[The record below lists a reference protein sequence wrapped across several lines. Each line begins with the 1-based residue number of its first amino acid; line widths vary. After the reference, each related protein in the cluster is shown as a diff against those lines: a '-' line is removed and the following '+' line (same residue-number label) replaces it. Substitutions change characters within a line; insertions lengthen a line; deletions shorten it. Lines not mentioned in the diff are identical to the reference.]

1 MRLVGK
7 CQRVPDAC
15 QRYRPGEGGQNPKRG
30 AAIPSTYLCQLYLR
44 VCSDTIGRMPL
55 TSAQISA
62 MNGAFQQQYMQN
74 QSMSGM
80 IQPPGYNLGGY
91 NTGAQNEGLAGGM
104 MNRGM
109 GVGAPVAALGMGLM
123 GLDPLSMG
131 IRGGMAA
138 HGLGAGLGG
147 SMMAGVAAAAPMMA
161 GMAGV
166 GYMGHQMM
174 SGAQQTQQFNQDM
187 RGSYSFF
194 NPHGQGGRGFSEGNI
209 RQIGGNL
216 RDFAG
221 QGGNGQFGGTMS
233 QFELGPSFAE
243 LGRLASGMGRMGMAD
258 GVRNAKEFTDKFKEM
273 MKTVK
278 SIATDMGTSLEEAQK
293 TMAAMKGS
301 GIFKNQAGITGA
313 LRAASIAGGL
323 ATTEVTG
330 MMNIGSQISR
340 MYGGTGRQGAVG
352 GIRSIEQVGMAV
364 QTGALSE
371 EEIYNTTGLTGAEGR
386 RAMAQQNLMMTGS
399 FLKSSKGRW
408 MMASMAG
415 KDGQLDQGS
424 VNDFLAGGMG
434 VDATR
439 AAAHRNLR
447 GVGRANFIRNEGR
460 LRGSIMEEFGGM
472 APAMAMMGWAQGKGI
487 DINSMGDREMLFM
500 QRQLGL
506 GRDEADSM
514 VKMAKALPDM
524 LQHRRGAKQD
534 DAFSREHGLRAQ
546 NSGLE
551 GVKRKLDAA
560 KDSVNNEMQ
569 KVGQAVLGT
578 MSDAVAEW
586 GNKLAGT
593 YEERAFEGIRE
604 MHRAAMG
611 GGGGARSLTS
621 GNLGKLYGGGGGENF
636 LHEDIGQARY
646 RDRTQGLQFSARMA
660 TLSGVD
666 PEVSKLL
673 SGNAGALSSAYGSAG
688 GLAGLAGEDRM
699 AGFKQRFGKDT
710 ALGRH
715 FRGLDAKGQAAFMQ
729 QAELSMGMSTGLL
742 SETMQVPGLPQLVG
756 GGEDHSNPKAQERL
770 GRALLGIKS
779 TEESAQNTAAQLRRT
794 QSAMGGN
801 PMMAGSG
808 MDAGAGSAIFGSL
821 FGGIADALNGTKA
834 KTQAAGSLFENA
846 ETRKLAFDMLTG
858 DTGATGR
865 LQKARMG
872 VLGSAA
878 ERGGMD
884 KLTDAEKGTLG
895 ALSAIEVTSD
905 LHKVLEGKGGDL
917 RKMTDKDWAPLI
929 AKRRAAVAAAGGDPD
944 SVDKGHLLSLA
955 SGVKSGAIRARSEI
969 VATLAKQVGR
979 TTTEEMQVLD
989 AGGVARL
996 TKHGGVE
1003 KMTLTADTEK
1013 ALFAAGGKGAVQAA
1027 NAALATQDLGL
1038 RLGKASDPAEQAGLY
1053 GEYTAA
1059 ASAAR
1064 EGLAGLDVKSLRAIG
1079 SRMAGTDEGDMATS
1093 MVMRGQ
1099 AMGAGKRRKG
1109 AAGAVADQLG
1119 VHMDRDQLAAM
1130 RGKSPEVQAAMLAR
1144 ELGVT
1149 GDKDF
1154 VSGLTEA
1161 IGTVGQKGGEIR
1173 GADVLA
1179 RARTGASKE
1188 TQEKLREYAKDR
1200 QGPQEKMVDLLKSSN
1215 DSLKII
1221 ADGVKPTKSALDNLS
1236 NLWSKRDGEA

>member
-1 MRLVGK
+1 
-7 CQRVPDAC
+7 
-15 QRYRPGEGGQNPKRG
+15 
-30 AAIPSTYLCQLYLR
+30 
-44 VCSDTIGRMPL
+44 
-55 TSAQISA
+55 
-62 MNGAFQQQYMQN
+62 MQN
-74 QSMSGM
+74 QQLAGM
-80 IQPPGYNLGGY
+80 IQPPGYNFGGY
-91 NTGAQNEGLAGGM
+91 NTGGQNEGLAGSAL
-104 MNRGM
+104 NRGM
-109 GVGAPVAALGMGLM
+109 GIGAPVAALGMGLM
-123 GLDPLSMG
+123 GLDPLSIG
-131 IRGGMAA
+131 LRGGMAA
-138 HGLGAGLGG
+138 HGMGAGLGG
-147 SMMAGVAAAAPMMA
+147 SVMAGAAMAAPMMM

-187 RGSYSFF
+187 RSSYSFV

-221 QGGNGQFGGTMS
+221 QGSGGQFGGMMN

-243 LGRLASGMGRMGMAD
+243 LGRLASSMGRMGMAD

-273 MKTVK
+273 MKAVK

-293 TMAAMKGS
+293 TMAAMRGS
-301 GIFKNQAGITGA
+301 GVFKNQAGVTGA
-313 LRAASIAGGL
+313 IRAAAISGGL

-340 MYGGTGRQGAVG
+340 MYGGTGRQGAMG
-352 GIRSIEQVGMAV
+352 GIKSIEQVGMAV

-371 EEIYNTTGLTGAEGR
+371 EDIYNTTGLTGAEGR

-415 KDGQLDQGS
+415 KDGQLDQSS

-439 AAAHRNLR
+439 SAAHRNLR

-472 APAMAMMGWAQGKGI
+472 APAMAMMGWAQGKGV
-487 DINSMGDREMLFM
+487 DIHSMGDREMLFM

-524 LQHRRGAKQD
+524 LQYRRGAKQD
-534 DAFSREHGLRAQ
+534 DAFSREHGVRAQ

-551 GVKRKLDAA
+551 GIKRKLDAA

-604 MHRAAMG
+604 MHRAAMS
-611 GGGGARSLTS
+611 GGAGGASAVRSLTS
-621 GNLGKLYGGGGGENF
+621 SKLGKLYGGGAGESF
-636 LHEDIGQARY
+636 LHEDVGQARY
-646 RDRTQGLQFSARMA
+646 RDKVQGLQFSARMA

-666 PEVSKLL
+666 PSVARLL
-673 SGNAGALSSAYGSAG
+673 SGNADALSSAYGSAG

-699 AGFKQRFGKDT
+699 AGFRQRFGKDT
-710 ALGRH
+710 ALGKH
-715 FRGLDAKGQAAFMQ
+715 FRSLDARGQAAFMQ
-729 QAELSMGMSTGLL
+729 QAELSMGMDKGLL

-779 TEESAQNTAAQLRRT
+779 TEESSQATAAQLRKT
-794 QSAMGGN
+794 QAAMGGN
-801 PMMAGSG
+801 PLMAGSG
-808 MDAGAGSAIFGSL
+808 MDAAAGASLFGSL
-821 FGGIADALNGTKA
+821 FGGIADSLNGTKA

-846 ETRKLAFDMLTG
+846 ETRTLAFDMLTG
-858 DTGATGR
+858 GAGAKSR
-865 LQKARMG
+865 LEKMRMG
-872 VLGSAA
+872 IMGGAA

-905 LHKVLEGKGGDL
+905 LNKVLEGKGGDL
-917 RKMTDKDWAPLI
+917 SKMTDKDWAPLI
-929 AKRRAAVAAAGGDPD
+929 AKRKAAVAAAGGDPA
-944 SVDKGHLLSLA
+944 SVDKDHLMALA

-979 TTTEEMQVLD
+979 TTTEEMQALD
-989 AGGVARL
+989 AGGIARL
-996 TKHGGVE
+996 TGVGGVQ
-1003 KMTLTADTEK
+1003 KLALTADAEK
-1013 ALFAAGGKGAVQAA
+1013 ALLASGGAGAVQAA
-1027 NAALATQDLGL
+1027 KAALAAQDVGS
-1038 RLGKASDPAEQAGLY
+1038 RLGMATDPTAQMGLY
-1053 GEYTAA
+1053 EEYTAA
-1059 ASAAR
+1059 SRHTR
-1064 EGLAGLDVKSLRAIG
+1064 ETFAGLDVKALRAIG
-1079 SRMAGTDEGDMATS
+1079 SKMAGTDEGDMATS

-1099 AMGAGKRRKG
+1099 AMSAGKRRKG

-1119 VHMDRDQLAAM
+1119 IHMDRDQLAAM
-1130 RGKSPEVQAAMLAR
+1130 KGKSPAAQAAMLAR

-1154 VSGLTEA
+1154 VSGLQEA
-1161 IGTVGQKGGEIR
+1161 ISTVGQQGGEIK

-1179 RARTGASKE
+1179 RTRSGASRE
-1188 TQEKLREYAKDR
+1188 TQEKLKEYAKER
-1200 QGPQEKMVDLLKSSN
+1200 QGPQEKMIDLLKASN

-1236 NLWSKRDGEA
+1236 NIWATKDGEAQ